1 MYLPVSCLAWA
12 CAAPRRDPEARAG
25 GASVAGRGPQL
36 RRTVLRDRAVVP
48 GQHTPTAAPDIYRRA
63 APRRA
68 RSSLVTVCRRLR
80 ATTLARH
87 NISKKIVYFHL
98 QEFEKRNVKLLG
110 ISCEDVGQLNVW
122 AEDVRALYKLEEFPI
137 TLLADE
143 DRKVAFQ

>member
-1 MYLPVSCLAWA
+1 M
-12 CAAPRRDPEARAG
+12 
-25 GASVAGRGPQL
+25 
-36 RRTVLRDRAVVP
+36 
-48 GQHTPTAAPDIYRRA
+48 
-63 APRRA
+63 
-68 RSSLVTVCRRLR
+68 
-80 ATTLARH
+80 
-87 NISKKIVYFHL
+87 VYFYL

>member
-1 MYLPVSCLAWA
+1 MHCLLSFDEKLKINKQ
-12 CAAPRRDPEARAG
+12 RNIK
-25 GASVAGRGPQL
+25 
-36 RRTVLRDRAVVP
+36 
-48 GQHTPTAAPDIYRRA
+48 HHNH
-63 APRRA
+63 
-68 RSSLVTVCRRLR
+68 
-80 ATTLARH
+80 ATFLIDKVGILH
-87 NISKKIVYFHL
+87 YKKWFIFHL